1 MDASGEV
8 VDVSGEVVDVSGEV
22 VDVSAPFVDASGN
35 PIAAP
40 PPAPAPAPVTIA
52 DILAATELVLQKE
65 TADKARLEAIGGIT
79 VETLRTALIH
89 WGVLGFPNA
98 WVLHSSTITPP
109 QVCSDG
115 VTRGLEDYIVFCS
128 GKTIGE
134 HIAALQEKVASS
146 EITLGFANIS
156 GMIAVTVTR
165 A

>member
-1 MDASGEV
+1 MDASGT
-8 VDVSGEVVDVSGEV
+8 S
-22 VDVSAPFVDASGN
+22 VDASGN
-35 PIAAP
+35 PIVAP
-40 PPAPAPAPVTIA
+40 EPAPAPAPLTLA
-52 DILAATELVLQKE
+52 DILNAAEVVAQKE
-65 TADKARLEAIGGIT
+65 LADKARLEAIGGIT
-79 VETLRTALIH
+79 VETLRTALVH

-128 GKTIGE
+128 GKTIAE
-134 HIAALQEKVASS
+134 HVAVLQEKVASS

-156 GMIAVTVTR
+156 GMIAVTVMR

>member
-1 MDASGEV
+1 MDA
-8 VDVSGEVVDVSGEV
+8 SGEV

-35 PIAAP
+35 PLVAP

-65 TADKARLEAIGGIT
+65 TADKARLDAIGGIA
-79 VETLRTALIH
+79 VETLRTALIQ

-98 WVLHSSTITPP
+98 WVLHTLTITPP
-109 QVCSDG
+109 RVCSDS
-115 VTRGLEDYIVFCS
+115 VARSLEDYIQFCS

-165 A
+165 T

>member
-1 MDASGEV
+1 MDASGT
-8 VDVSGEVVDVSGEV
+8 S
-22 VDVSAPFVDASGN
+22 VDASGN
-35 PIAAP
+35 PIVAP
-40 PPAPAPAPVTIA
+40 EPAPAPAPLTLA
-52 DILAATELVLQKE
+52 DILNAAEVVAQKE
-65 TADKARLEAIGGIT
+65 LADKARLEAIGGIT

-128 GKTIGE
+128 GKTIAE
-134 HIAALQEKVASS
+134 HVAVLQEKVASS

-156 GMIAVTVTR
+156 GMIAVTVMR